1 MVEKEESIRI
11 ESTSRSTRSVVA
23 GSNNGGGSAAS
34 DSSPPPTTTK
44 IAERLT
50 LAVEVAVIDKNMSPG
65 LVPLAQHYEKLKKHL
80 RSLLSSAKTYQQ
92 HSIQIQKSRN
102 EVSLQLLLLLLLLL
116 EEQASEQAIVLEG
129 HDGRLGVNHFIIISG
144 IHLPWLSHPFFLLF
158 RLTIL

>member
-1 MVEKEESIRI
+1 MVEKEELVRV
-11 ESTSRSTRSVVA
+11 ESTSRSTRSA
-23 GSNNGGGSAAS
+23 GSNGGSATEA
-34 DSSPPPTTTK
+34 SPPTTK

-102 EVSLQLLLLLLLLL
+102 EVSLQLL
-116 EEQASEQAIVLEG
+116 EERANKRLCWKVMMVVLAS
-129 HDGRLGVNHFIIISG
+129 IIS
-144 IHLPWLSHPFFLLF
+144 LLF
-158 RLTIL
+158 LASIYRDCLTLSSCCFDLRFSSLYKT